1 MLTKAKV
8 ERKLKWNR
16 RSLTERAAE
25 VVVDNLDKVR
35 AKNVEKIVEKNEV
48 VVENLDKVLKSNKV
62 ENEVVVDNMD
72 KEISVGTLAREDLVE
87 TVAKEEDV
95 LSQLELPKT
104 LLPLLQEKLW
114 RRDHFLAVQDSSIG
128 DIVTH

>member
-8 ERKLKWNR
+8 ERKLKWNG

-25 VVVDNLDKVR
+25 VVVDNLDKVL

-48 VVENLDKVLKSNKV
+48 VVEKLDKVLKSNVDKV
-62 ENEVVVDNMD
+62 ENEIVVDKMD
-72 KEISVGTLAREDLVE
+72 KEILVE
-87 TVAKEEDV
+87 TFAKEDLIESIAKEEDV

-104 LLPLLQEKLW
+104 LLPLLQDKLW
-114 RRDHFLAVQDSSIG
+114 RRDHFFF
-128 DIVTH
+128 

>member
-48 VVENLDKVLKSNKV
+48 VVENLDKVLKSNMDKV
-62 ENEVVVDNMD
+62 VIENEVSVDNMG
-72 KEISVGTLAREDLVE
+72 KEISVETLARKDLVE

-114 RRDHFLAVQDSSIG
+114 RRDHFFF
-128 DIVTH
+128 

>member
-25 VVVDNLDKVR
+25 VVVDNLDKVL
-35 AKNVEKIVEKNEV
+35 AKNVKKIVEKNEV
-48 VVENLDKVLKSNKV
+48 VVENLDKVLTKNVGKVLV
-62 ENEVVVDNMD
+62 ENEVSVD
-72 KEISVGTLAREDLVE
+72 KEILVETLTREDLVE

-114 RRDHFLAVQDSSIG
+114 RRDHFFF
-128 DIVTH
+128 

>member
-48 VVENLDKVLKSNKV
+48 VVENFDKVLKSNMDKV
-62 ENEVVVDNMD
+62 VIEVSVDNMG
-72 KEISVGTLAREDLVE
+72 KEISVETLAREDLVE
-87 TVAKEEDV
+87 TAAKEEDV

-114 RRDHFLAVQDSSIG
+114 RRDHFFF
-128 DIVTH
+128 

>member
-1 MLTKAKV
+1 MLIKAKV

-25 VVVDNLDKVR
+25 VVVDNLDKVL
-35 AKNVEKIVEKNEV
+35 AKNMEKIVEKNEV
-48 VVENLDKVLKSNKV
+48 VVENLDKVLKSNVDKV
-62 ENEVVVDNMD
+62 ENEIVVDNMD
-72 KEISVGTLAREDLVE
+72 KEILVE
-87 TVAKEEDV
+87 TFAKEDLIESIAKEEDV

-114 RRDHFLAVQDSSIG
+114 RRNHFFF
-128 DIVTH
+128 

>member
-25 VVVDNLDKVR
+25 VVVDNLDKVL
-35 AKNVEKIVEKNEV
+35 AKNMEKTVEKNEV
-48 VVENLDKVLKSNKV
+48 VVENLDKVLKSNVDKV
-62 ENEVVVDNMD
+62 ENEIVVDNMD
-72 KEISVGTLAREDLVE
+72 KEILVE
-87 TVAKEEDV
+87 TFAKEDLIESIAKEEDV

-114 RRDHFLAVQDSSIG
+114 RRNHFFF
-128 DIVTH
+128 